1 MITQRVIDD
10 VRAVSEQRQ
19 LEEELIEH
27 FEFDMNCYGLTHLV
41 EQFRND
47 GTLTSKAREWSE
59 NNWIKSCVEK
69 AYTSGL
75 TTGYQR
81 GLNSNPT

>member
-1 MITQRVIDD
+1 MIDE

-27 FEFDMNCYGLTHLV
+27 FENDMNCYGLLFLV

-47 GTLTSKAREWSE
+47 GSLASKAREWSE
-59 NNWIKSCVEK
+59 NTWMKSVVEK

-75 TTGYQR
+75 KNGYQR
-81 GLNSNPT
+81 GLNSTPI